1 MSFGAW
7 IRTEREKAQIAMNG
21 FARSINI
28 SPAYW
33 SRIERGMER
42 APKDELII
50 AACQKLGLDTDQGF
64 VEARR
69 LPPDVQDDIATAVR
83 AYRAFKT
90 ISRG

>member
-1 MSFGAW
+1 MSFGSV
-7 IRTEREKAQIAMNG
+7 IRERRTALGIGLND
-21 FARSINI
+21 FAERLEI
-28 SPAYW
+28 SAAYW

-90 ISRG
+90 VSRG